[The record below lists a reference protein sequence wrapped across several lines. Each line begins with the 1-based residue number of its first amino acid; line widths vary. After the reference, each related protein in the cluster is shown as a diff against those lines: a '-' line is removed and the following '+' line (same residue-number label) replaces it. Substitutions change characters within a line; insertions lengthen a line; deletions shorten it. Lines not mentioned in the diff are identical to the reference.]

1 MGQSSQPHELGGG
14 LKSRHVTML
23 SIAGVIGASLFVGSS
38 VAIAEAGPAVLLA
51 YLFAGLLVVMIMRML
66 AEMAVATPDTGSFS
80 TYADKAIGRWAGYT
94 IGWLYWW
101 FWVLVIPLEANIAA
115 MILHSWV
122 PGIPIWLFSLVI
134 TLALTGSNLLS
145 VKNYGEFEFWLALC
159 KVIAIL
165 AFIFLGAVAISGFY
179 PYAEV
184 SGISRL
190 WDSGGFMPNGFGAV
204 LSAMLITMFSFMGAE
219 IVTIAA
225 AESDTPEKHIVRATN
240 SVIWRISI
248 FYLCSIFVV
257 VALIPWNMPGLKAVG
272 SYRSVL
278 ELLNIPHAKL
288 IMDCVILL
296 SVTSCLNSALYT
308 ASRMLYSLSRRGDA
322 PAVMGKINRSKTPY
336 VAVLLSTGA
345 AFLTVVVNYYA
356 PAKVFKFLIDSSGA
370 IALLVYL
377 VIAVSQ
383 LRMRK
388 ILRAEG
394 SEIRLRMWLYPW
406 LTWLVIGFITF
417 VLVVMLF
424 RPAQQLEVISTGLL
438 AIGIICT
445 VPIMARW
452 KKLVLWQKTPV
463 HNTRWSHTMTITSLD
478 GYRWLKNDI
487 IRGNFQPD
495 EKLRMSLLTSRY
507 ALGVGPLR
515 EALSQLVA
523 ERLVTV
529 VNQKGYRVAS
539 MSEQELLD
547 IFDARAN
554 MEAMLVSLA
563 IARGGDEWEADV
575 LAKAHLLSKL
585 EACDASEKMLDEWD
599 LRHQAFHTAIVAGCG
614 SHYLLQMRERLF
626 DLAARYRFIWLRRTV
641 LSVEMLEDKHDQHQT
656 LTAAV
661 LARDTARAS
670 ELMRQHLLTPIP
682 IIQQAM
688 AGN

>member
-1 MGQSSQPHELGGG
+1 MGQLSESHALGGG

-80 TYADKAIGRWAGYT
+80 TYADKAIGPWAGYT

-115 MILHSWV
+115 IILNSWI
-122 PGIPIWLFSLVI
+122 PGIPVWLFSLVI

-165 AFIFLGAVAISGFY
+165 AFIALGATAISGFY

-190 WDSGGFMPNGFGAV
+190 WDHGGFMPNGFGAV

-225 AESDTPEKHIVRATN
+225 AESDTPDKHIVRATN

-257 VALIPWNMPGLKAVG
+257 VA
-272 SYRSVL
+272 
-278 ELLNIPHAKL
+278 
-288 IMDCVILL
+288 
-296 SVTSCLNSALYT
+296 
-308 ASRMLYSLSRRGDA
+308 
-322 PAVMGKINRSKTPY
+322 
-336 VAVLLSTGA
+336 VLLSTGA
-345 AFLTVVVNYYA
+345 AFLTVIVNYYA

-377 VIAVSQ
+377 VIAISQ

-388 ILRAEG
+388 ILLAQG
-394 SEIRLRMWLYPW
+394 GEIKLKMWLYPW
-406 LTWLVIGFITF
+406 LTWLVIGFICF

-438 AIGIICT
+438 GLGIIGT
-445 VPIMARW
+445 VPIMSRW
-452 KKLVLWQKTPV
+452 KKLIRWQKAPLQ
-463 HNTRWSHTMTITSLD
+463 N
-478 GYRWLKNDI
+478 
-487 IRGNFQPD
+487 
-495 EKLRMSLLTSRY
+495 LR
-507 ALGVGPLR
+507 
-515 EALSQLVA
+515 
-523 ERLVTV
+523 
-529 VNQKGYRVAS
+529 
-539 MSEQELLD
+539 
-547 IFDARAN
+547 
-554 MEAMLVSLA
+554 
-563 IARGGDEWEADV
+563 
-575 LAKAHLLSKL
+575 
-585 EACDASEKMLDEWD
+585 
-599 LRHQAFHTAIVAGCG
+599 
-614 SHYLLQMRERLF
+614 
-626 DLAARYRFIWLRRTV
+626 
-641 LSVEMLEDKHDQHQT
+641 
-656 LTAAV
+656 
-661 LARDTARAS
+661 
-670 ELMRQHLLTPIP
+670 
-682 IIQQAM
+682 
-688 AGN
+688 

>member
-1 MGQSSQPHELGGG
+1 
-14 LKSRHVTML
+14 
-23 SIAGVIGASLFVGSS
+23 
-38 VAIAEAGPAVLLA
+38 
-51 YLFAGLLVVMIMRML
+51 
-66 AEMAVATPDTGSFS
+66 
-80 TYADKAIGRWAGYT
+80 
-94 IGWLYWW
+94 
-101 FWVLVIPLEANIAA
+101 

-179 PYAEV
+179 PYADV

-345 AFLTVVVNYYA
+345 
-356 PAKVFKFLIDSSGA
+356 
-370 IALLVYL
+370 
-377 VIAVSQ
+377 
-383 LRMRK
+383 
-388 ILRAEG
+388 EG

-463 HNTRWSHTMTITSLD
+463 HNTR
-478 GYRWLKNDI
+478 
-487 IRGNFQPD
+487 
-495 EKLRMSLLTSRY
+495 
-507 ALGVGPLR
+507 
-515 EALSQLVA
+515 
-523 ERLVTV
+523 
-529 VNQKGYRVAS
+529 
-539 MSEQELLD
+539 
-547 IFDARAN
+547 
-554 MEAMLVSLA
+554 
-563 IARGGDEWEADV
+563 
-575 LAKAHLLSKL
+575 
-585 EACDASEKMLDEWD
+585 
-599 LRHQAFHTAIVAGCG
+599 
-614 SHYLLQMRERLF
+614 
-626 DLAARYRFIWLRRTV
+626 
-641 LSVEMLEDKHDQHQT
+641 
-656 LTAAV
+656 
-661 LARDTARAS
+661 
-670 ELMRQHLLTPIP
+670 
-682 IIQQAM
+682 
-688 AGN
+688 

>member
-1 MGQSSQPHELGGG
+1 MGQLSQSQDLGAG

-115 MILHSWV
+115 IILHSWV
-122 PGIPIWLFSLVI
+122 PGVPVWLFSLVI

-165 AFIFLGAVAISGFY
+165 AFI
-179 PYAEV
+179 
-184 SGISRL
+184 
-190 WDSGGFMPNGFGAV
+190 V
-204 LSAMLITMFSFMGAE
+204 LGAE

-225 AESDTPEKHIVRATN
+225 AESDTPDKHIVRATN

-248 FYLCSIFVV
+248 FYLCSIFIV
-257 VALIPWNMPGLKAVG
+257 VALIPWNMPGLKSIG

-278 ELLNIPHAKL
+278 ELLHIPYAKL
-288 IMDCVILL
+288 IMDGVILL

-322 PAVMGKINRSKTPY
+322 PAIMGRTNRSKTPY

-388 ILRAEG
+388 ILQAQG
-394 SEIRLRMWLYPW
+394 GEIRLRMWLYPY
-406 LTWLVIGFITF
+406 LTWLVIAFITF

-438 AIGIICT
+438 ALGIICT
-445 VPIMARW
+445 VPIMSRW
-452 KKLVLWQKTPV
+452 KKLVLWQKLPLQ
-463 HNTRWSHTMTITSLD
+463 NTR
-478 GYRWLKNDI
+478 
-487 IRGNFQPD
+487 
-495 EKLRMSLLTSRY
+495 
-507 ALGVGPLR
+507 
-515 EALSQLVA
+515 
-523 ERLVTV
+523 
-529 VNQKGYRVAS
+529 
-539 MSEQELLD
+539 
-547 IFDARAN
+547 
-554 MEAMLVSLA
+554 
-563 IARGGDEWEADV
+563 
-575 LAKAHLLSKL
+575 
-585 EACDASEKMLDEWD
+585 
-599 LRHQAFHTAIVAGCG
+599 
-614 SHYLLQMRERLF
+614 
-626 DLAARYRFIWLRRTV
+626 
-641 LSVEMLEDKHDQHQT
+641 
-656 LTAAV
+656 
-661 LARDTARAS
+661 
-670 ELMRQHLLTPIP
+670 
-682 IIQQAM
+682 
-688 AGN
+688 

>member
-257 VALIPWNMPGLKAVG
+257 VALIPWNMPELKAVG
-272 SYRSVL
+272 SYR
-278 ELLNIPHAKL
+278 
-288 IMDCVILL
+288 
-296 SVTSCLNSALYT
+296 SALYT

-463 HNTRWSHTMTITSLD
+463 HNTR
-478 GYRWLKNDI
+478 
-487 IRGNFQPD
+487 
-495 EKLRMSLLTSRY
+495 
-507 ALGVGPLR
+507 
-515 EALSQLVA
+515 
-523 ERLVTV
+523 
-529 VNQKGYRVAS
+529 
-539 MSEQELLD
+539 
-547 IFDARAN
+547 
-554 MEAMLVSLA
+554 
-563 IARGGDEWEADV
+563 
-575 LAKAHLLSKL
+575 
-585 EACDASEKMLDEWD
+585 
-599 LRHQAFHTAIVAGCG
+599 
-614 SHYLLQMRERLF
+614 
-626 DLAARYRFIWLRRTV
+626 
-641 LSVEMLEDKHDQHQT
+641 
-656 LTAAV
+656 
-661 LARDTARAS
+661 
-670 ELMRQHLLTPIP
+670 
-682 IIQQAM
+682 
-688 AGN
+688 

>member
-190 WDSGGFMPNGFGAV
+190 WDSGDFMPNGFGAV

-272 SYRSVL
+272 SYR
-278 ELLNIPHAKL
+278 
-288 IMDCVILL
+288 
-296 SVTSCLNSALYT
+296 SALYT

-463 HNTRWSHTMTITSLD
+463 HNTR
-478 GYRWLKNDI
+478 
-487 IRGNFQPD
+487 
-495 EKLRMSLLTSRY
+495 
-507 ALGVGPLR
+507 
-515 EALSQLVA
+515 
-523 ERLVTV
+523 
-529 VNQKGYRVAS
+529 
-539 MSEQELLD
+539 
-547 IFDARAN
+547 
-554 MEAMLVSLA
+554 
-563 IARGGDEWEADV
+563 
-575 LAKAHLLSKL
+575 
-585 EACDASEKMLDEWD
+585 
-599 LRHQAFHTAIVAGCG
+599 
-614 SHYLLQMRERLF
+614 
-626 DLAARYRFIWLRRTV
+626 
-641 LSVEMLEDKHDQHQT
+641 
-656 LTAAV
+656 
-661 LARDTARAS
+661 
-670 ELMRQHLLTPIP
+670 
-682 IIQQAM
+682 
-688 AGN
+688 